1 VNGKRAL
8 FDSNTI
14 IYLAKRE
21 IPFKFLERFDEQ
33 YISVITYMEVLG
45 YEFHYVKDEKFV
57 KELLGLFK
65 MIYINKRIA
74 DIVIETRKKKRIK
87 IPDAI
92 ISATAVSENLI
103 LVTRNIDDF
112 KNTGAEVLDP
122 IG

>member
-1 VNGKRAL
+1 MNGKRAL
-8 FDSNTI
+8 FDSNAI

-45 YEFHYVKDEKFV
+45 YEFHDVKDEKFV
-57 KELLGLFK
+57 KELIELFK

-74 DIVIETRKKKRIK
+74 DIVIETRKKNRIK

>member
-1 VNGKRAL
+1 
-8 FDSNTI
+8 
-14 IYLAKRE
+14 
-21 IPFKFLERFDEQ
+21 
-33 YISVITYMEVLG
+33 MEVLG

-57 KELLGLFK
+57 KELLLGLFK